1 LVIRGAAA
9 RPPDGIRA
17 SASGPFPFE
26 TNGEQPPPEHV
37 LVAFGAQDRSPTLLP
52 GGHGRAW
59 LTGST
64 VLTSVRNPAEASWL
78 ATMFEQL
85 EVPGVRLARPVRSSD
100 GRWVVSGWSAHR
112 HVSGNPAPRHDE
124 ILSAAT
130 ALHQAMAAVPEPR
143 FLRERT
149 DLHSWADRLA
159 WGEVE
164 DDDGRIGT
172 GHGARLFAEL
182 AVDRREVRT
191 PSQLVHGNLF
201 SKVLFADDAPPAVVE
216 IAPYWRPVGW
226 AVGVIAVDA
235 LAWGEAP
242 IEIMT
247 EWRRWRDWPE
257 LLRRALLFRLAVSL
271 AHPLTPP
278 SELVTMLSTAERI
291 APHLR

>member
-1 LVIRGAAA
+1 VIRAAA
-9 RPPDGIRA
+9 SPPDGIEAPAGR
-17 SASGPFPFE
+17 GPFPFE
-26 TNGEQPPPEHV
+26 TKGNQPPPEHV
-37 LVAFGAQDRSPTLLP
+37 LLAFGAQDGPLTLLP
-52 GGHGRAW
+52 GGHGRTW
-59 LTGST
+59 LAGNT
-64 VLTSVRNPAEASWL
+64 VLKPVRNPAEASWL
-78 ATMFEQL
+78 ATTFEQL

-112 HVSGNPAPRHDE
+112 HVPGKPAPRQDE

-130 ALHQAMAAVPEPR
+130 ALHRAIAELPEPR

-172 GHGARLFAEL
+172 GHGARLFADL
-182 AVDRREVRT
+182 AADRREVRT
-191 PSQLVHGNLF
+191 VSQLVHGNLF
-201 SKVLFADDAPPAVVE
+201 NKVLFDGDASPAV
-216 IAPYWRPVGW
+216 IDMTPYWRPVGW

-242 IEIMT
+242 IEIT
-247 EWRRWRDWPE
+247 TDWRRWRDWPE